1 MEIYSSRRKVDV
13 TVTAILISA
22 SEYKDYD
29 RKVELYS
36 MEEGLITAVMRGVRK
51 ANAKLKFA
59 CQPFAFC
66 VYELTRKNGY
76 FTVTG
81 ATALEDMFALTRKT
95 DRYIC
100 ACAIMEILKVTAQ
113 AVDSKDMFV
122 IMLKTL
128 KTLLYAKTN
137 EYVATAKFA
146 QKVVSLSG
154 FTINRIVHQGH
165 VENGEQL
172 LDFIS
177 SKYLDDL
184 ELFTCEQEIAKSALS
199 IQLKRIEKLFDCK
212 LNTLKFI

>member
-1 MEIYSSRRKVDV
+1 MEIYSSRRKVDT
-13 TVTAILISA
+13 TVTAILIST

-29 RKVELYS
+29 KKIELYS

-66 VYELTRKNGY
+66 MYELTKKNGY
-76 FTVTG
+76 YTVTG
-81 ATALEDMFALTRKT
+81 ATAIDDMFALTRKT

-100 ACAIMEILKVTAQ
+100 ASAVLEILRATAQ
-113 AVDSKDMFV
+113 ALDSRECFV

-128 KTLLYAKTN
+128 KTLLYSKTD

-154 FTINRIVHQGH
+154 FVVNKIIYRGH
-165 VENGEQL
+165 VENGRQL

-177 SKYLDDL
+177 GKYLDDL
-184 ELFTCEQEIAKSALS
+184 
-199 IQLKRIEKLFDCK
+199 
-212 LNTLKFI
+212 